1 MNQGSISSL
10 GIYIDEDKQ
19 KKLLKQKSFNS
30 LKNSID
36 LELTLS
42 IIIKKV

>member
-19 KKLLKQKSFNS
+19 KKLLKQKSFNR

-42 IIIKKV
+42 VIIKKV